1 MIIPQPTPVTIISGF
16 LGAGKT
22 TLLNHLLTQAHGLKI
37 AVLVN
42 DFGAI
47 NIDAQLV
54 EAVTDDVVNLANGCI
69 CCVMRDDLM
78 AAVWGVLERPD
89 PPDYIVIEASGVA
102 DPSAIA
108 FTLASAGRH
117 GGVRLDAVI
126 TVADAESLLN
136 EQPAEVKTLM
146 QSQLEVAQI
155 VVLNKTD
162 RVTVAQLDDCKQ
174 RIMEIAPN
182 TRIIESQFAEVAV
195 ALLLD
200 VSEDSLI
207 SIKEAAD
214 NQHTEFATWALDTPR
229 PARSFRAISAA
240 MQQLP
245 EGMLRVKGFV
255 YIADMPEQA
264 LVVHR
269 VGHRTDFQPGHKWP
283 GLPGTKLV
291 AIGLPDAIDS
301 AWLDRWAAQW
311 LA

>member
-1 MIIPQPTPVTIISGF
+1 MMPQSTPVTIISGF

-54 EAVTDDVVNLANGCI
+54 ETVTDEVVNLANGCI

-78 AAVWGVLERPD
+78 TAVWGVLERPD

-108 FTLASAGRH
+108 FTIASAARH
-117 GGVRLDAVI
+117 GGVRLDAVV
-126 TVADAESLLN
+126 TVADAENLLD

-162 RVTVAQLDDCKQ
+162 RVTAAQLNGCKQ
-174 RIMEIAPN
+174 RILDIAPT

-200 VSEDSLI
+200 VYEDSVTFLTG
-207 SIKEAAD
+207 AAD
-214 NQHTEFATWALDTPR
+214 DPHIKFATWALDTPR
-229 PARSFRAISAA
+229 PARSFRVISAA

-269 VGHRTDFQPGHKWP
+269 VGQRTDFKPGHKWP
-283 GLPGTKLV
+283 GVPGTKLV
-291 AIGLPDAIDS
+291 AIGLPGAVDP
-301 AWLDRWAAQW
+301 AWLDKWASQW